1 MAKNPEEK
9 TLIIMK
15 PDCVVR
21 GLMGEIIARFERKG
35 LRIIGLKMIELADVL
50 VEEHYSHHKDKPF
63 FHSLK
68 KFMQSAPVVVMA
80 LSGYR
85 AVEAVRLIVGPT
97 MGYKADAG
105 SIRGDFAMSNQ
116 NVVHASDSVEAGE
129 AEVKRFFKKDELFD
143 YNRAD
148 YTFVY
153 GPEDR
158 GE

>member
-1 MAKNPEEK
+1 MAKAKEEQS
-9 TLIIMK
+9 LIIMK

-21 GLMGEIIARFERKG
+21 GLMGEIISRFEKKG
-35 LRIIGLKMIELADVL
+35 LKIIGLKMVELGDVII
-50 VEEHYSHHKDKPF
+50 EEHYGHHKDKPF

-80 LSGYR
+80 VSGFK
-85 AVEAVRLIVGPT
+85 AVGAVRIIVGPT
-97 MGYKADAG
+97 MGFQADAG
-105 SIRGDFAMSNQ
+105 SIRGDLSMSNQ

-129 AEVKRFFKKDELFD
+129 MEIKRFFRENELFN

-148 YTFVY
+148 YAFVY